1 MNTRFIFYHEKLTSS
16 VLFFLF
22 ICLFYGRLS
31 GQNSYIQRIN
41 GGWAR
46 SVIAVSGSDT
56 AVWVGSKS
64 TNNEIRIVKTYKDS
78 LVDWSTSI
86 GGGTSSSDRAN
97 DVVETADGYVM
108 VGNTASFGAGG
119 TDIIVT
125 KVNFSGVHQ
134 WTRAIGTSSTD
145 YGNAIVKTSDGNIA
159 ICGKVGSSTVD
170 IAYFAT
176 LNNSDGSFINEKQLR
191 NGSGASE
198 FFDLIQTADNGFLC
212 VGKTNNDFFMVK
224 MTAALVVTFGKKW
237 GSGSTDELN
246 GIVENSANDYT
257 VFGRTYGLGAG
268 VSDGYAMRFTASGSL
283 ITNVWTNTYGSA
295 AAEEFRSVTKSG
307 SGYLATGWQDRNTGA
322 QDVTWIVAIASD
334 GSASLF
340 RGYSSVTDTEDSE
353 ANGVTIDA
361 SGNMLMA
368 GLYSNGTTHFSMM
381 KVPSDGLSCAY
392 SQAVGSVMNLPTPVL
407 TDQTA
412 TGFQTVIKSTLLS
425 PVIGNGDVI
434 DRTCSTPLVALSIS
448 LIDFDGQPAGG
459 INKLFWTTAS
469 ERNNDYFTLYHSENG
484 STWEKVAVLDGAGN
498 SSEIR
503 NYEVYDEEP
512 YYPVTYYTLKQTDFD
527 GTITLSEV
535 IVITRTSEEDLVIV
549 YPNPVE
555 DEVKLLVKD
564 SQAFVLEIFSTDSRL
579 VEQFE
584 FDKHQGVVTIDL
596 SSYPNGLYHI
606 KFIQNNKIQNSKII
620 IQ

>member
-1 MNTRFIFYHEKLTSS
+1 MNTRLIFYSEKLTCF

-22 ICLFYGRLS
+22 VCVLYGSAS
-31 GQNSYIQRIN
+31 GQNSYMQRIN
-41 GGWAR
+41 GGWSR
-46 SVIAVSGSDT
+46 SVISVSNSDT

-64 TNNEIRIVKTYKDS
+64 ANNEIRVVKTYRDS
-78 LVDWSTSI
+78 LVDWSISI

-145 YGNAIVKTSDGNIA
+145 YGNAIIKTSDGNIA

-170 IAYFAT
+170 IAYFAK
-176 LNNSDGSFINEKQLR
+176 LNNSDGSFISEKQLR

-198 FFDLIQTADNGFLC
+198 FFDLIQTADDGFLC
-212 VGKTNNDFFMVK
+212 VGKTNNDFFMMK
-224 MTAALVVTFGKKW
+224 MTAALAVTFGKKW

-246 GIVENSANDYT
+246 GVVENSVNDYT
-257 VFGRTYGLGAG
+257 VFGRTYGFGAG
-268 VSDGYAMRFTASGSL
+268 GSDGYAMRFTSSGST
-283 ITNVWTNTYGSA
+283 ITNVWSNTYGSVA
-295 AAEEFRSVTKSG
+295 GEEFRSVAKSG
-307 SGYLATGWQDRNTGA
+307 SGYLAAGWQDRDTGG

-334 GSASLF
+334 GNASLF
-340 RGYSSVTDTEDSE
+340 RGYGSVTDTEDSE
-353 ANGVTIDA
+353 ANGVTVDA
-361 SGNMLMA
+361 SGNILVA
-368 GLYSNGTTHFSMM
+368 GLYSNGATHFSMM
-381 KVPSDGLSCAY
+381 KVPSDGLFCAH
-392 SQAVGSVMNLPTPVL
+392 SQEIGSVMNVSVPAL

-412 TGFQTVIKSTLLS
+412 TGFQTVTKSALLS
-425 PVIGNGDVI
+425 PVIGTGDVI

-448 LIDFDGQPAGG
+448 LIDFDGQPAGDV
-459 INKLFWTTAS
+459 NKLFWTTAS
-469 ERNNDYFTLYHSENG
+469 ERNNDYFTLYRSENG
-484 STWEKVAVLDGAGN
+484 NNWEKAAVLDGAGN
-498 SSEIR
+498 SSEIL

-512 YYPVTYYTLKQTDFD
+512 YYPVTYYTLKQTDYD
-527 GTITLSEV
+527 GTATLSEV
-535 IVITRTSEEDLVIV
+535 IVITRTSGEELLVM
-549 YPNPVE
+549 YPNPVK

-564 SQAFVLEIFSTDSRL
+564 TKAFVLEIFSTDSRL

-584 FDKHQGVVTIDL
+584 FDKHQGLVIIDL
-596 SSYPNGLYHI
+596 SSYPNGLYQV